1 MSTLKTELLLAMQR
15 IAAALTEMDEDD
27 ISKIVDDAYTL
38 EIRLVRKRNKED
50 SSAKAAQIDAPAI
63 IAKLAEFSSRED
75 AQKFLDENFGGKRL
89 LELIARSLDIPI
101 MKQDRV
107 DTLRDKIIE
116 STVGARMRSQA
127 IQGGQS

>member
-1 MSTLKTELLLAMQR
+1 MSSLKNEISIAIQR
-15 IAAALTEMDEDD
+15 IAAALSELDEDD
-27 ISKIVDDAYTL
+27 ISKILDDAYTV

-50 SSAKAAQIDAPAI
+50 SSARITHIDAPAVV
-63 IAKLAEFSSRED
+63 ARLVEFSSRED
-75 AQKFLDENFGGKRL
+75 AQKFLDENFGGRKL

-107 DTLRDKIIE
+107 DALRDKIIE

-127 IQGGQS
+127 IQGGQP